1 MKKFL
6 IFIIISSIFCQSYQ
20 NPIEDITNIV
30 KCLLKSDLFKTGF
43 EKIKVAIESKDISNI
58 INTGIYLFN
67 EFKYEINHCS
77 NKGLRKLSNQAYE
90 DVQLRYPRAVQ
101 VLYTQ
106 IGEDAFKWYDQG
118 GIPYLKEECH
128 RQKGRLIWYCQYL
141 EEAE

>member
-1 MKKFL
+1 MLYLLSDFDNFDKISMILLIKLKIFSFL
-6 IFIIISSIFCQSYQ
+6 F
-20 NPIEDITNIV
+20 
-30 KCLLKSDLFKTGF
+30 L
-43 EKIKVAIESKDISNI
+43 
-58 INTGIYLFN
+58 YLFN

-90 DVQLRYPRAVQ
+90 DVQLRYPRAVY